1 MHFAKIGGIM
11 EHFSKTSYLIPI
23 LQSQDYEIV
32 PFWGRIRKSSGEDF
46 FFSETLATESTIPHC
61 LMLKKATLPPLVEAS
76 EIDPTIGPKDKSI
89 HYYENTPPHLITLFE
104 LSSPGVCSHPSTA
117 HGGLLSTILDEAMAH
132 TLAVHFSTDPEKID
146 DIRRTLLT
154 SKLEVGF
161 KRPVR
166 TPGLLIVKS
175 WCVAYNGRKHWMKA
189 QAVQIEPVKDQTQG
203 REEVKL
209 EASGLWIKTSSKL

>member
-1 MHFAKIGGIM
+1 M
-11 EHFSKTSYLIPI
+11 EHFSKTSYLIPL

-61 LMLKKATLPPLVEAS
+61 LMLKKANLPALVEAS
-76 EIDPTIGPKDKSI
+76 DVNPTIRSKDNLPSSV
-89 HYYENTPPHLITLFE
+89 HSYDNTPPHLITLFE

-175 WCVAYNGRKHWMKA
+175 WCVAYNGRKHWMRA
-189 QAVQIEPVKDQTQG
+189 QAVQVEPVEDQAQG

-209 EASGLWIKTSSKL
+209 EASGLWVKTSSKL

>member
-1 MHFAKIGGIM
+1 M
-11 EHFSKTSYLIPI
+11 EHFSKTSHLIPI
-23 LQSQDYEIV
+23 LQSQDYEVV

-61 LMLKKATLPPLVEAS
+61 LMLKKATLPTLIEAS
-76 EIDPTIGPKDKSI
+76 EVNPAI
-89 HYYENTPPHLITLFE
+89 HSKENFSSSVDSYENAPPHSITLFE

-132 TLAVHFSTDPEKID
+132 TLAMHFSTDPEKID
-146 DIRRTLLT
+146 DVRRTLLT
-154 SKLEVGF
+154 SKLQVGF

-175 WCVAYNGRKHWMKA
+175 WCVAYNGRKHWMRA
-189 QAVQIEPVKDQTQG
+189 QAVQIEPVKGQTKG
-203 REEVKL
+203 REEIKL

>member
-1 MHFAKIGGIM
+1 M
-11 EHFSKTSYLIPI
+11 EHFSKTSYLISI
-23 LQSQDYEIV
+23 LQ
-32 PFWGRIRKSSGEDF
+32 SSGEDF
-46 FFSETLATESTIPHC
+46 FFSETLATESTIPYC
-61 LMLKKATLPPLVEAS
+61 LMLKKATLPDLVEAS
-76 EIDPTIGPKDKSI
+76 EASPTIHPKDSFSSAVPS
-89 HYYENTPPHLITLFE
+89 YENTPPHLITLFE

-117 HGGLLSTILDEAMAH
+117 HGGLLSTLLDEAMAH

-146 DIRRTLLT
+146 DVRRTLLT

-175 WCVAYNGRKHWMKA
+175 WCVAYNGRKHWMRA
-189 QAVQIEPVKDQTQG
+189 QGVQIEPVDGQAQG
-203 REEVKL
+203 REVVKL